1 VSEQNGS
8 IESWEELDE
17 RLSRLGL
24 HIEAGSVNWVSRI
37 VDYAS
42 KIKAERD
49 EAEAKL
55 AKTELHWQSSQRI
68 GEAMYRLHKLKHWLD
83 MDQELFD
90 VMTDQQQADHKYVQ
104 TAVDGI
110 IWALKGEKND

>member
-1 VSEQNGS
+1 MAKWDLSKLPEGRKP
-8 IESWEELDE
+8 LPDE
-17 RLSRLGL
+17 WFRERAQMQ
-24 HIEAGSVNWVSRI
+24 ERI
-37 VDYAS
+37 AVLE
-42 KIKAERD
+42 AER
-49 EAEAKL
+49 AK
-55 AKTELHWQSSQRI
+55 AELHWQSSQRI

-110 IWALKGEKND
+110 IWALKEEKPTS